1 MKPEDK
7 DKLNECLKI
16 LDTTDL
22 GLSLVWLWTWSTINN
37 IMEEIRVICDSEI
50 TILNLK
56 TGYIYKDEAEAQADK
71 TVDPKDIRRDVKII
85 VPTIPLFSKT

>member
-1 MKPEDK
+1 MK
-7 DKLNECLKI
+7 
-16 LDTTDL
+16 
-22 GLSLVWLWTWSTINN
+22 
-37 IMEEIRVICDSEI
+37 EIKVLCDSEI